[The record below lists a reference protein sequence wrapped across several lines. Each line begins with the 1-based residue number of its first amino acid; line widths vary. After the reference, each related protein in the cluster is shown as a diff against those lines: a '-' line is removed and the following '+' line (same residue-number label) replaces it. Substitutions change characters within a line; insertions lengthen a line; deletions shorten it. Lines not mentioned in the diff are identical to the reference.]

1 MQRAMNLAKQ
11 GLAFTEHQQQCLNSF
26 MFNLANDDLCR
37 KQQDSNNIPLFRVTR
52 VTSTDHL
59 VPSVSI
65 QTSTIKMQHQLF
77 SNTPNY

>member
-1 MQRAMNLAKQ
+1 MQRAVNLAKQ
-11 GLAFTEHQQQCLNSF
+11 GLAFTEHHQKCANSF
-26 MFNLANDDLCR
+26 MSNLSADDVCR
-37 KQQDSNNIPLFRVTR
+37 NQQDSNNIPLFRVTR

>member
-1 MQRAMNLAKQ
+1 MQRAVNQAKK
-11 GLAFTEHQQQCLNSF
+11 GLAFTEHQQKCANSF
-26 MFNLANDDLCR
+26 MFNLADDDVCGN
-37 KQQDSNNIPLFRVTR
+37 QQDSNNIPLFRVTR

-65 QTSTIKMQHQLF
+65 QTSTIKLQHQLF